1 MKKILPLLGFGAVAF
16 GIVTWLRKKA
26 EAGENLKYEPVDV
39 AIDLTRT
46 KSSLYT
52 KVFYN
57 VRLRLV
63 NDAPVSVN
71 VKQVNLDVYYGDTK
85 LGNIINNTPFSVGGK
100 SQKEIKLE
108 TSISTLSAISIIKDI
123 ILTGLNDPLIVQGFI
138 NTDLGKVDVKFTKE
152 TSGGIS
158 APARF
163 KKSYDV
169 IYKTTSNKM
178 MVAHNVQSKT
188 KKGAQKIIENQMK
201 NSSSFDKVILVNEV

>member
-39 AIDLTRT
+39 AIDLART
-46 KSSLYT
+46 KASLYT

-57 VRLRLV
+57 VKLRLV

-85 LGNIINNTPFSVGGK
+85 LGSVVNNTPFSVGGR

-108 TSISTLSAISIIKDI
+108 TSISTLSAISIIKDV
-123 ILTGLNDPLIVQGFI
+123 ILSGFNEPLIVQGFI

-158 APARF
+158 GR
-163 KKSYDV
+163 K
-169 IYKTTSNKM
+169 YKN
-178 MVAHNVQSKT
+178 NVQ
-188 KKGAQKIIENQMK
+188 GNC
-201 NSSSFDKVILVNEV
+201 